1 MSCEAV
7 DEFFTGE
14 NDVYISLEQN
24 YFFECERDNKQGKQI
39 LFYRLS
45 GSFLFNFN
53 FKYFI
58 SEKFGHVI
66 NVLNL
71 ILISIY
77 LFRFKEFICFY
88 LFEPESSQKL
98 NFKYR
103 RKYLNERGRL

>member
-77 LFRFKEFICFY
+77 LFRFK
-88 LFEPESSQKL
+88 
-98 NFKYR
+98 
-103 RKYLNERGRL
+103 